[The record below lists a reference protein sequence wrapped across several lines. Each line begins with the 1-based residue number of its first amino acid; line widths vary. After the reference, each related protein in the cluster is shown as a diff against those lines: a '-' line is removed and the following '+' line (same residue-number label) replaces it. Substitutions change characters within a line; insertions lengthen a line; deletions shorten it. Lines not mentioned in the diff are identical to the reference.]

1 VRILVV
7 GAGAIGGY
15 FGARLAAAGRDVTF
29 LVRDRRAD
37 QLRRYGLVVMSP
49 LGNVTLPTPR
59 LVSAKDL
66 NGSYGLIIVSSKS
79 YDLESSIEDFANA
92 MGPNSRVLPLLNGMR
107 HMDVLDARFGPRR
120 VLGGL
125 ARISS
130 TLDADGRIHQLGT
143 FNALAFGS
151 RDAGETPIEDFARA
165 LRVPGFD
172 ALLSH
177 DILHEMWEKWVFIA
191 AAASTTSL
199 MRATVGDIVAAE
211 AQDIAV
217 RLLQECGAI
226 AAANGFPPRATAS
239 NAGLAVLTAP
249 GSAFTASMLRDIE
262 QGSRIEADH
271 IVGDLLRRASK
282 APPAPLLSTAFA
294 HLRTYEA
301 RRKRESSAAVN
312 TLTGS

>member
-29 LVRDRRAD
+29 LVRDRRAE
-37 QLRRYGLVVMSP
+37 QLRRNGLVVMSP
-49 LGNVTLPTPR
+49 LGNVELPTPS

-66 NGSYGLIIVSSKS
+66 KNPYDLIIVSSKS

-107 HMDVLDARFGPRR
+107 HMDVLDARFGARR

-151 RDAGETPIEDFARA
+151 RAAGETPIDDFAHA

-172 ALLSH
+172 ALLSQ

-199 MRATVGDIVAAE
+199 MRATVGDIVAAQ

-226 AAANGFPPRATAS
+226 AAANGFPPREAAS

-249 GSAFTASMLRDIE
+249 NSAFTASMLRDIE

-271 IVGDLLRRASK
+271 IVGDLLRRAPQTVST
-282 APPAPLLSTAFA
+282 ALLFTAFA
-294 HLRTYEA
+294 HLRAYEA
-301 RRKRESSAAVN
+301 RRKRESRAS
-312 TLTGS
+312 